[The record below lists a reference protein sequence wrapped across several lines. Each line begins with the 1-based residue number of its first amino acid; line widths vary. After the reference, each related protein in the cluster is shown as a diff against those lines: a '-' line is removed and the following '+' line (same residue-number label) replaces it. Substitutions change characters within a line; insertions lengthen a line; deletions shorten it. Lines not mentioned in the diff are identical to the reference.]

1 MYNKVTLVN
10 VDNKEDNPYPIK
22 IKLETGCCIILT
34 KYGQYTDADFA
45 KCVIYPKGRTT
56 WEGFVPPCKFKDGD
70 IITCNNDACTFI
82 SIFKDKLIEKIFQKH
97 CSVILDD
104 NKFIVGI
111 KYADYANPR
120 LATEEEKEKLFK
132 AIKDNGYQWNPETKT
147 LEKLIEPKFKDG
159 DIISDS
165 LGTCIFKGEGR
176 IKGTVNFYC
185 GINNDYFQVKDD
197 KCNPNGHYGDIVD
210 YRLATEEEKQKLF
223 DAIKANGYKWNAET
237 KTLEDL
243 TESKEDVDDEI
254 LISGIYFDREYH
266 ADEVELHLGNYEIE
280 IRDGRTYA
288 VLKNQKTKTFEL
300 PKFKVGDEIK
310 QIGSD
315 RHYIIKNIEFDRYI
329 LNNNQF
335 IRFTDEHIYELAP
348 NKLVEPKFKV
358 GDRIVKKN
366 SVCVP
371 ILITNVSDEFYYS
384 NTESSVGI
392 LSISEQDEY
401 TLLPNK
407 FDITTLVPFES
418 KVLVRDCN
426 YHEWVGEIFVRYA
439 DKSFNNCNFVT
450 LGGQR
455 WKQCIP
461 YNDDTKYLLG
471 TTNDC
476 NDYYKNWK

>member
-22 IKLETGCCIILT
+22 IKLETRCCIILT

-70 IITCNNDACTFI
+70 IITCTNSVCSYVA
-82 SIFKDKLIEKIFQKH
+82 IFKEMNTDVTCKH
-97 CSVILDD
+97 YVSFTLDD
-104 NKFIVGI
+104 AQQLWTKVNL
-111 KYADYANPR
+111 ADFKKPR
-120 LATEEEKEKLFK
+120 FATEEEKEKLFD
-132 AIKDNGYQWNPETKT
+132 AIKANGYKWNEETKT
-147 LEKLIEPKFKDG
+147 LEKLVKPKFKDG

-223 DAIKANGYKWNAET
+223 DAMKDNGYKWNAET
-237 KTLEDL
+237 KTLEKL
-243 TESKEDVDDEI
+243 IEPNEDVDDEI

-288 VLKNQKTKTFEL
+288 VLKNQKTKTL
-300 PKFKVGDEIK
+300 
-310 QIGSD
+310 
-315 RHYIIKNIEFDRYI
+315 
-329 LNNNQF
+329 
-335 IRFTDEHIYELAP
+335 
-348 NKLVEPKFKV
+348 EPKFKV
-358 GDRIVKKN
+358 GDKVKDKN
-366 SVCVP
+366 NRVWFVVQVSEKHFDISSVPNAEGYFVP
-371 ILITNVSDEFYYS
+371 IDD
-384 NTESSVGI
+384 
-392 LSISEQDEY
+392 QDNYE
-401 TLLPNK
+401 LVPNK
-407 FDITTLVPFES
+407 FDINTLVPFES
-418 KVLVRDCN
+418 KVLVRDKNTEKWKSTFWGFYDIDNAMN
-426 YHEWVGEIFVRYA
+426 YPYECCG
-439 DKSFNNCNFVT
+439 DSFA
-450 LGGQR
+450 
-455 WKQCIP
+455 QCIP
-461 YNDDTKYLLG
+461 YEGNEHLLS

-476 NDYYKNWK
+476 AKFYKTW